1 MTVTAKRS
9 NLIPFEELELGV
21 VFNYKGIY
29 CMKIEVPNNL
39 YNAACLIYGD
49 VFHVKD
55 EEPVEK
61 IYGEFVYE

>member
-1 MTVTAKRS
+1 MRVTAKRS
-9 NLIPFEELELGV
+9 NLIPFEEFEPGD

-39 YNAACLIYGD
+39 NNAACLIDGD

-61 IYGEFVYE
+61 ICGEFVYE